1 MRGFIASYFDL
12 ILNTVSAQMDWN
24 EDLGLLNVGGSMV
37 VALLRN
43 NSGSD
48 IEVGP
53 IQRVNEAYERVL
65 KSDVRDRFVIA
76 MASLKGN

>member
-1 MRGFIASYFDL
+1 LRGFIASYFDL

>member
-1 MRGFIASYFDL
+1 
-12 ILNTVSAQMDWN
+12 MDWN